1 MEPSSRTVQKRFLYV
16 RMAHY
21 NESGVNSALK
31 QKEYKTA
38 NLLVAVDLELE
49 ELGVGDVILVSAD
62 LLAGANGDPALVDG
76 EELELRVAVLEN
88 EELVLGD
95 GLL

>member
-31 QKEYKTA
+31 QEYKTA
-38 NLLVAVDLELE
+38 DLLVAVDLELE

-76 EELELRVAVLEN
+76 EDLELRVAVLEN